1 MAKYS
6 MVLSRGVTIADGIA
20 CCSRLKIL
28 PFDRVCVTEKRTYA
42 VFFVPKDVFT
52 IDHNVSVCLE
62 GFNRNLC
69 EEYNGPNL
77 SKSAGSTPV

>member
-6 MVLSRGVTIADGIA
+6 MVLSRGVTITDGIA

-28 PFDRVCVTEKRTYA
+28 PSDRVCVTEQEIHCL
-42 VFFVPKDVFT
+42 FVPKDVFT

>member
-6 MVLSRGVTIADGIA
+6 MVLSRGVTITDGIA

-42 VFFVPKDVFT
+42 VFLFLRTSSP
-52 IDHNVSVCLE
+52 
-62 GFNRNLC
+62 
-69 EEYNGPNL
+69 
-77 SKSAGSTPV
+77 

>member
-6 MVLSRGVTIADGIA
+6 MVLSRGVTIYRWN
-20 CCSRLKIL
+20 RLLFEVKNITIRQSL
-28 PFDRVCVTEKRTYA
+28 CNRKKDIRCL
-42 VFFVPKDVFT
+42 FVPKDVFT